1 MQFIANENI
10 GSRVINPF
18 EKKSFV
24 KYRDWEESLVE
35 FMAEQAE
42 NPNLL
47 SWQRL
52 ATSEKALDNACC
64 CAIILANSIE
74 YYYDEQSRKL
84 LQISDQLKDI
94 TADGFNTWIGSGW
107 LDLPSIESSLQ
118 ALLDFQ

>member
-1 MQFIANENI
+1 M
-10 GSRVINPF
+10 SNPF
-18 EKKSFV
+18 EKESFV

-35 FMAEQAE
+35 FMTEQAE

-47 SWQRL
+47 LWQRL

-74 YYYDEQSRKL
+74 YYNDEQSRKL

-107 LDLPSIESSLQ
+107 LDLPNIESSLQ
-118 ALLDFQ
+118 VLLDFP

>member
-1 MQFIANENI
+1 MQSVTNENLD
-10 GSRVINPF
+10 SRVSNPF
-18 EKKSFV
+18 EKESFV
-24 KYRDWEESLVE
+24 RYRDWEESLVE
-35 FMAEQAE
+35 FMAEQAK

-74 YYYDEQSRKL
+74 YDYHEQSHKL
-84 LQISDQLKDI
+84 FQISEQIKDI
-94 TADGFNTWIGSGW
+94 TTGELNTWIRSGW

-118 ALLDFQ
+118 VLLNFP